1 MLKKRTKY
9 PKKILLTSPWARARG
24 AMFRGKLDEK
34 FLVFI
39 YPHAAP
45 RLFHTFFCS
54 PLRIFAMNK
63 QGEIVYDQVA
73 SPNRFIRIPVSCI
86 IVESDSDVE
95 LPPVSELRRLGQEMT
110 PSRGAW
116 DESTSLGSLFFA
128 LMAQAVAD
136 VRRVHEVHYRSGCVQ
151 AEILREK
158 FAPWER
164 GQIVGS
170 AGFIL
175 GNLDAYQL
183 PQNAVSLSKQLLHIE
198 QPQMEE
204 LLAASVAGVPWK
216 GDFSNAC
223 FRCGKGGS
231 WRPAILPFSDI
242 PDLSWRYERPENA
255 VPLCHKCA
263 ARLKWNHQEDVRID
277 LAWGLWGPRFEAFWK
292 WHTATLKNRL
302 PADWDKLDYPLW
314 PVQFGGSTWENG
326 SGAEMHAEP
335 RPPQGVQLSN
345 MHRDALARGLG
356 VGPRLQGH
364 LPTSPQ
370 GKLVELFAM

>member
-1 MLKKRTKY
+1 
-9 PKKILLTSPWARARG
+9 
-24 AMFRGKLDEK
+24 
-34 FLVFI
+34 
-39 YPHAAP
+39 
-45 RLFHTFFCS
+45 
-54 PLRIFAMNK
+54 
-63 QGEIVYDQVA
+63 
-73 SPNRFIRIPVSCI
+73 
-86 IVESDSDVE
+86 
-95 LPPVSELRRLGQEMT
+95 
-110 PSRGAW
+110 
-116 DESTSLGSLFFA
+116 
-128 LMAQAVAD
+128 
-136 VRRVHEVHYRSGCVQ
+136 
-151 AEILREK
+151 
-158 FAPWER
+158 
-164 GQIVGS
+164 
-170 AGFIL
+170 
-175 GNLDAYQL
+175 
-183 PQNAVSLSKQLLHIE
+183 
-198 QPQMEE
+198 MEE